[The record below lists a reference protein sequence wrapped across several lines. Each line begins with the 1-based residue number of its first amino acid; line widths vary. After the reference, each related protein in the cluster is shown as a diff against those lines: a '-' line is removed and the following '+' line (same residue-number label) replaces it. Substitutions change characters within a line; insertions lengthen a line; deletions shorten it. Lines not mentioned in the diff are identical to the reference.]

1 MPDTPDTPPPAV
13 DAHATGG
20 MGWVM
25 PVWLVAFLVVV
36 VFGVISY
43 LFAWWFQQGPK

>member
-1 MPDTPDTPPPAV
+1 MSDDIPETPPTPV

-25 PVWLVAFLVVV
+25 PIWLIAFLGVV

-43 LFAWWFQQGPK
+43 LIGWWFHRG